1 MENFFYQETIA
12 NSGKVSALN
21 GTTGDRPPKPPN
33 GDGEGLRSPFT
44 TSLRDKV
51 LGKPTE
57 PKEIRNLLREGT
69 MQMELEGGN
78 RLLPKFSLDATV
90 FTKLCESWKK
100 FLVLKL
106 LGKRIGFLALRDKL
120 KSQWKCSGGFD
131 LMDVDNGY
139 FLITF
144 DFEDDKNKAIRMV
157 YYDDSVLLTIAL
169 AMGTPL
175 RVDMNTA
182 NLVRGRFTRVCIE
195 IDLTVLVGKFYLNG
209 KWYNVEYEGLHIL
222 CASCV
227 PLNDDQ
233 RRHRETRSA
242 RYDRGRY
249 CESKDTRFGP
259 PKIPKKN
266 DKMHSCTE
274 LKSKQPIMGQKA
286 NHAATTSNERHGNR
300 VIHDEPMICDLGMG
314 GKTIHA
320 FEHVQG
326 NHYRLHHKDPVGVH
340 DKEAMMIDSGPD
352 NPQ

>member
-131 LMDVDNGY
+131 LMDDNIDTTLVWILFPNLG
-139 FLITF
+139 
-144 DFEDDKNKAIRMV
+144 MV

-209 KWYNVEYEGLHIL
+209 KWYNVEYEGPGKKI
-222 CASCV
+222 S
-227 PLNDDQ
+227 NDKEIWDSIIQSVNTIDAKIPQ
-233 RRHRETRSA
+233 RPHAPSR
-242 RYDRGRY
+242 
-249 CESKDTRFGP
+249 P

-340 DKEAMMIDSGPD
+340 DKEAMMIDSGPG